1 MGPFRVEGTEKGKEL
16 EENGGMF
23 RVQEGKQAQPGRSR
37 VSKGQ
42 KEVKWRDKGMKVV
55 CGLEAMVMTSA
66 GPCYLISMNQ
76 EVSEGISADMFKFRY
91 LGFFK
96 LNIDI

>member
-1 MGPFRVEGTEKGKEL
+1 M
-16 EENGGMF
+16 
-23 RVQEGKQAQPGRSR
+23 
-37 VSKGQ
+37 
-42 KEVKWRDKGMKVV
+42 KWRDKEMKVV

-91 LGFFK
+91 LGFLK
-96 LNIDI
+96 LNI